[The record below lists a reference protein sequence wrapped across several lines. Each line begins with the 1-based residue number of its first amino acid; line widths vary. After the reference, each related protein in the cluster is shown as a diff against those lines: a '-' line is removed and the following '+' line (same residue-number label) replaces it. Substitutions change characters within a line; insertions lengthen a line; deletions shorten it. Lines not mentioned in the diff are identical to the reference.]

1 MTPVVFL
8 AVAGLVVLA
17 AAGWWVY
24 RRSQTGRG
32 PQAAPHTATEL
43 RPVTAGEGQSPPLV
57 VWPTRWNVPEELAAF
72 QRVDA
77 FELSAQAQQAL
88 QARLR
93 QMPKPPQGMERM
105 LSADFL
111 AHATADTLSEL
122 ILAEPHVAAKVLA
135 TVNSPFYGLPKPVAS
150 VSQGIALLG
159 LDTVRGIC
167 LQYLLSESLRPDDPR
182 LAAAFDRWWHAS
194 AIASHLCLK
203 LGQRVG
209 VPDPGSTVT
218 LVVLSFLGHMAALSL
233 LPLEDAL
240 RQTSLGLL
248 DRTRVEQE
256 RLGLCAGE
264 LGCLLMTEWDMPA
277 TIVEDVRQID
287 RVLTTAPKQLDAEQ
301 GLRTALSYYCARVGE
316 KLASGEW
323 SDLEPAIPEALTGAD
338 FFHLQ
343 THFMIRPRMT
353 QLAVDFREPA
363 FVQDV
368 ARMVREVRAAA

>member
-1 MTPVVFL
+1 M
-8 AVAGLVVLA
+8 AGLLVMA
-17 AAGWWVY
+17 AVGWWVY
-24 RRSQTGRG
+24 RRSPMGRG
-32 PQAAPHTATEL
+32 PQATRSSATEP
-43 RPVTAGEGQSPPLV
+43 RPVTTTEGQSPPLM
-57 VWPTRWNVPEELAAF
+57 VWPTRWNLPEELAAF

-77 FELSAQAQQAL
+77 FELSAQDLQEL

-135 TVNSPFYGLPKPVAS
+135 MVNSPFYGLPKPVAS

-159 LDTVRGIC
+159 VDTVRGIC
-167 LQYLLSESLRPDDPR
+167 LQYLLSESLRPADPR
-182 LAAAFDRWWHAS
+182 LASAFDHWWHAS

-209 VPDPGSTVT
+209 VADPGSTVT
-218 LVVLSFLGHMAALSL
+218 LVVLSFLGHMATLSL
-233 LPLEDAL
+233 LPLEDA
-240 RQTSLGLL
+240 RRHTSLGLL
-248 DRTRVEQE
+248 DRTRLEQA

-301 GLRTALSYYCARVGE
+301 GLRTALSYYCARMGE

-323 SDLEPAIPEALTGAD
+323 SDLEPAVPEALTGAD

-363 FVQDV
+363 FVQEV
-368 ARMVREVRAAA
+368 ARMVREVRAG